1 MEASC
6 HIFMI
11 CLVYR
16 FFRFDILSISFD
28 IPGISFL
35 KLLSLSEKTG
45 IMITKC
51 VIPGILHKKPSLQ
64 KKKF

>member
-1 MEASC
+1 MEAGC
-6 HIFMI
+6 HIFII

-16 FFRFDILSISFD
+16 FFRFDILSISLD

-35 KLLSLSEKTG
+35 KSLSLSEKTG
-45 IMITKC
+45 TTITKC